1 MFTKKYNMKLNKL
14 FLLISVG
21 LFSFNVYSQSIS
33 AEVVDFQMLKAPKTI
48 IDEANRQLKVTVT
61 SPYNLTAD
69 DVVKQSKVEFEESVK
84 NHSKVVADSEKEF
97 QQKLKDYDVEVA
109 KAKEKFELESAEF
122 KKLSMLERLTM
133 TEQGKNPKLV
143 SPVKPT
149 YIKPAVPVYSEPN
162 LSNYIIVDNNVL
174 ASQINIDGFS
184 KEGNYVDVTVDIQKV
199 TFQDNAGQ
207 TFANQPTKIVV
218 KVNGVEKINNGF
230 FKEFKFVSSSPTNNI
245 NKSLEE
251 KNHLTKVMT
260 FINQFLNDNYGF
272 QTVKSSVKLSS
283 VKNKGKYDDLEKAS
297 IYVATNLRKLNPQNP
312 QMTAAGMTGM
322 QKGIDI
328 WKDTLTKI
336 DYKDKK
342 ADFNGRIAEY
352 IYFNLIRLHL
362 ALGKKADAEKYL
374 NEMQENIVNM
384 NLSYDE
390 QNELKQ
396 LESQIYKN

>member
-1 MFTKKYNMKLNKL
+1 MKVYKL
-14 FLLISVG
+14 LLLVSIG
-21 LFSFNVYSQSIS
+21 LFSLANYAQSIS
-33 AEVVDFQMLKAPKTI
+33 TEMVDFQMLKAPKTVVE
-48 IDEANRQLKVTVT
+48 EANRQLKVTVT
-61 SPYNLTAD
+61 SPYNLKAE
-69 DVVKQSKVEFEESVK
+69 DVVAQSKADFELEKK
-84 NHSKVVADSEKEF
+84 NYAKLVADSEKEF
-97 QQKLKDYDVEVA
+97 QQKLIDHDTEVA
-109 KAKEKFELESAEF
+109 KAKEKFALESAEF
-122 KKLSMLERLTM
+122 KKLSLLERLSM

-143 SPVKPT
+143 NPVKPT
-149 YIKPAVPVYSEPN
+149 YVKPAEPVYREPN

-184 KEGNYVDVTVDIQKV
+184 REGNYVDVNVDIQKV

-218 KVNGVEKINNGF
+218 KVNGVEKLNNVY
-230 FKEFKFVSSSPTNNI
+230 FKDFKFVSSSPTNNI
-245 NKSLEE
+245 NKSYEE
-251 KNHLTKVMT
+251 KNHLTKVMA
-260 FINQFLNDNYGF
+260 FINQALNDNFGF
-272 QTVKSSVKLSS
+272 QTIKASVKLSS

-312 QMTAAGMTGM
+312 QMTAAGMAGM

-342 ADFNGRIAEY
+342 ADFNGKIAEFV
-352 IYFNLIRLHL
+352 YFNLIRLHL

-374 NEMQENIVNM
+374 NEMQENIINL

-396 LESQIYKN
+396 LENQIYKN